1 MTSARD
7 TFWTV
12 MIRDPLS
19 IGKQQSSVNECEH
32 SSASLRQQTLHKTTT
47 TTRKAAETQKTRSA
61 LRNNSFLTKM
71 LLLRLLLLLSATSL
85 HVSHAWVGS
94 NHATTATGRTRLTP
108 LSVLTEP
115 PPEISPDYYL
125 QTEDYSASHAPRA
138 EDYFD
143 HRNQLQK
150 QDNEEDESYLNG
162 HDLHHTNGYLSE
174 RWDMPATLHLEQP
187 ASNYRIVE
195 QAQEETEGEE
205 LDSSNIHLPPRFV
218 PRSAWKNHHQAT
230 VNWVHGMRR
239 NKPRESGKIHLT
251 IDEEEALR
259 GIRRVAKPLVPAK
272 SNDQKVEEP
281 AEESKNEGEPAV
293 VRTNQI
299 SNFFQN
305 LMNRPKLVSECSQWR
320 RLAKHAEYIQTQHL
334 RDFLQDEARCEGMY
348 ATHDGV
354 YLDYSRN
361 QVTLETMKF
370 LYELAE
376 KQDLKGKIDAMV
388 KGEKINFTEDRAVL
402 HTALRAERE
411 LEGTVMVDGMDVIK
425 EVHEVLDQ
433 IKEFTEGV
441 RSGKLRGY
449 TGKRLRNIVS
459 VGIGGS
465 YLGPEFL
472 HECLKTEPEGINAA
486 LGYSL
491 RFLSNVDPVDVE
503 RTCADLDPEETLVVV
518 VSKTFTTAETMLNA
532 KTMRQWLW
540 DFMGNDKE
548 VVRKHMVAC
557 ASLSSLDKVE
567 DFGIDTDKR
576 FFRFWDFVGGRYSVC
591 SAAGAVPISLLYG
604 FDLFEKFLKG
614 ANSIDKHFVSA
625 PFDRN
630 IPVLMGLLGVWNM
643 SFLKYQSRTTL
654 PYAEALLKLPAH
666 IQQLDME
673 SNGKSMTKQGL
684 EVDYPVGEID
694 FGEAGTNGQHSFYQ
708 LLHMGQV
715 VPCDFIGFVQS
726 QHDFCVEGE
735 SLSSHDEL
743 MANFFAQPDAL
754 ANGKTADEVRAEGV
768 PEELV
773 GHKVFKGN
781 RPSLSL
787 LLPKLTAYA
796 CGQLLAIYEHRTAVQ
811 GFLWDI
817 NSFDQWGVELG
828 KKLANDIKDRMIEG
842 RTSTDDAG
850 VDAGSPATSRL
861 LNYYLANSCSA
872 CQPAGQGECDS
883 DPGNGQTKVT
893 RKTHRE
899 HNAPPPLQHDLGGHH
914 GKLS

>member
-1 MTSARD
+1 M
-7 TFWTV
+7 
-12 MIRDPLS
+12 
-19 IGKQQSSVNECEH
+19 
-32 SSASLRQQTLHKTTT
+32 
-47 TTRKAAETQKTRSA
+47 
-61 LRNNSFLTKM
+61 
-71 LLLRLLLLLSATSL
+71 
-85 HVSHAWVGS
+85 
-94 NHATTATGRTRLTP
+94 
-108 LSVLTEP
+108 TEP
-115 PPEISPDYYL
+115 EVSPDYYL
-125 QTEDYSASHAPRA
+125 QTEDFSASHAPRA

-143 HRNQLQK
+143 HRSQLL
-150 QDNEEDESYLNG
+150 DDDDDDDDESSIMAFSTENG
-162 HDLHHTNGYLSE
+162 HVVQLPRRLKIQSQAAIMIDNGHHHYQQQQEHSVESFYLHENESSTRSNTEHESAPSNG
-174 RWDMPATLHLEQP
+174 
-187 ASNYRIVE
+187 
-195 QAQEETEGEE
+195 
-205 LDSSNIHLPPRFV
+205 PRFA
-218 PRSAWKNHHQAT
+218 PRAAWQNHHQAT
-230 VNWVHGMRR
+230 VNWVHGMR
-239 NKPRESGKIHLT
+239 KSSHEPGKIHLT
-251 IDEEEALR
+251 VDDEEEEKD
-259 GIRRVAKPLVPAK
+259 IEWYRRRRPLPSPPAATEAD
-272 SNDQKVEEP
+272 SEEEQPQKRQKQEQEE
-281 AEESKNEGEPAV
+281 
-293 VRTNQI
+293 I
-299 SNFFQN
+299 SRPNPVSSFFQN

-320 RLAKHAEYIQTQHL
+320 RLAKHAEYIETQHL
-334 RDFLQDEARCEGMY
+334 RDLLQDEKRCESMY

-354 YLDYSRN
+354 YLDYSRQ

-388 KGEKINFTEDRAVL
+388 TGEKINFTEDRAVL

-411 LEGTVMVDGMDVIK
+411 LEGSVIVDGMDAIK

-433 IKEFTEGV
+433 IREFTEGV
-441 RSGKLRGY
+441 RSGEIRGY

-503 RTCADLDPEETLVVV
+503 RTCADLDPEETLIVV

-532 KTMRQWLW
+532 RTMRQWLW
-540 DFMGNDKE
+540 DFMGNDRE

-557 ASLSSLDKVE
+557 ASLSSSDKVA
-567 DFGIDTDKR
+567 DFGIDTENR

-614 ANSIDKHFVSA
+614 ANSMDKHFTSE
-625 PFDRN
+625 PFHRN

-735 SLSSHDEL
+735 YLSSHDEL

-768 PEELV
+768 PEDLV

-828 KKLANDIKDRMIEG
+828 KKLANDIKDRMLEG
-842 RTSTDDAG
+842 RTSADG
-850 VDAGSPATSRL
+850 PNVDAGSPATSRL
-861 LNYYLANSCSA
+861 LNYYLTNSRSA
-872 CQPAGQGECDS
+872 CQPCEGDEDE
-883 DPGNGQTKVT
+883 GNSQTKVT
-893 RKTHRE
+893 RKTHLE
-899 HNAPPPLQHDLGGHH
+899 HHPPPLQHDLGGHH